1 MFRCIGWLVREKPDA
16 RAILKATQSMGRG
29 DTWVMRIGMALIVAI
44 ASAGLT
50 LWVTGWSLT
59 SPPPKPAS
67 ALTENLGGKWADINK
82 EFDRRVRTRFPVGTK
97 ETTMTGELGRQGFER
112 RDWNYRKLNNEEAV
126 AFRSEN
132 SVVCNQGAFVY
143 WRTDQS
149 GNIAAIRG
157 EYLEMGCL

>member
-1 MFRCIGWLVREKPDA
+1 
-16 RAILKATQSMGRG
+16 
-29 DTWVMRIGMALIVAI
+29 
-44 ASAGLT
+44 
-50 LWVTGWSLT
+50 
-59 SPPPKPAS
+59 
-67 ALTENLGGKWADINK
+67 
-82 EFDRRVRTRFPVGTK
+82 
-97 ETTMTGELGRQGFER
+97 MTGELGRQGFER